1 MAVTLA
7 KYHLHEISLES
18 LICYIISTMMENIT
32 KHIRPLRLGGL
43 PEDMRRTLK
52 EVREK
57 RGWTQ
62 RDVASHLG
70 LTQTH
75 VSGIE
80 SGKIVPRY
88 DTLLELVRI
97 LDRDLLMVPR
107 ALVPV
112 VQSLIRDHLQA
123 DQKGEGEERSLYADG
138 DEDSTQEPRDE
149 V

>member
-1 MAVTLA
+1 MNT
-7 KYHLHEISLES
+7 
-18 LICYIISTMMENIT
+18 NIA
-32 KHIRPLRLGGL
+32 KHIRTLRLEGL

-57 RGWTQ
+57 HGWTQ
-62 RDVASHLG
+62 RDLASRLG
-70 LTQTH
+70 LTQSH
-75 VSGIE
+75 ISGIE

-97 LDRDLLMVPR
+97 LDRDLLMAPR

-112 VQSLIRDHLQA
+112 VQSLIRDHLQP

-138 DEDSTQEPRDE
+138 DEDMQDPRDE

>member
-1 MAVTLA
+1 MR
-7 KYHLHEISLES
+7 H
-18 LICYIISTMMENIT
+18 NIT
-32 KHIRPLRLGGL
+32 KHIKPLRLGAL
-43 PEDMRRTLK
+43 PHGMRGALRDA
-52 EVREK
+52 REE

-62 RDVASHLG
+62 RELASRVG

-75 VSGIE
+75 ISGIE

-97 LDRDLLMVPR
+97 LDHDLLMVPR

-112 VQSLIRDHLQA
+112 VQSLIRDHMRP
-123 DQKGEGEERSLYADG
+123 DQNGDGEERALYADD
-138 DEDSTQEPRDE
+138 DESEGSTEEPRDE

>member
-1 MAVTLA
+1 MSSI
-7 KYHLHEISLES
+7 Y
-18 LICYIISTMMENIT
+18 YIISNMNNDIT
-32 KHIRPLRLGGL
+32 KHIRPLRLEGL

-62 RDVASHLG
+62 RDLASRLG

-75 VSGIE
+75 ISGIE

-112 VQSLIRDHLQA
+112 VQSLIRDHLQP
-123 DQKGEGEERSLYADG
+123 DKKGEGEERSLYADG

>member
-1 MAVTLA
+1 
-7 KYHLHEISLES
+7 
-18 LICYIISTMMENIT
+18 MENDIA
-32 KHIRPLRLGGL
+32 KHIRPLRLGAL
-43 PEDMRRTLK
+43 PEDMRRASK
-52 EVREK
+52 DAREK

-62 RDVASHLG
+62 RDLASRVG

-75 VSGIE
+75 ISGIE

-112 VQSLIRDHLQA
+112 VQSLIRDHLQP
-123 DQKGEGEERSLYADG
+123 DQKGEGEERSLYADDA
-138 DEDSTQEPRDE
+138 DEESTKEPRDE

>member
-1 MAVTLA
+1 
-7 KYHLHEISLES
+7 
-18 LICYIISTMMENIT
+18 MENNIT
-32 KHIRPLRLGGL
+32 KHIKPLRLEGL
-43 PEDMRRTLK
+43 PEDMRRALK
-52 EVREK
+52 EARRK
-57 RGWTQ
+57 RGWSQ
-62 RDVASHLG
+62 RELGSRLG

-75 VSGIE
+75 ISGIE

-112 VQSLIRDHLQA
+112 VQSLIRDHLHP

-138 DEDSTQEPRDE
+138 DEESTKEPRDE

>member
-1 MAVTLA
+1 MKT
-7 KYHLHEISLES
+7 
-18 LICYIISTMMENIT
+18 NIA
-32 KHIRPLRLGGL
+32 KHIRSLRLEGL
-43 PEDMRRTLK
+43 PEDLRRTLK
-52 EVREK
+52 EAREK

-62 RDVASHLG
+62 RDLASRLG

-75 VSGIE
+75 ISGIE

-107 ALVPV
+107 TLVPV
-112 VQSLIRDHLQA
+112 VQSLIRDHLQP
-123 DQKGEGEERSLYADG
+123 DQKGEGEERSLYADV

>member
-1 MAVTLA
+1 MN
-7 KYHLHEISLES
+7 Y
-18 LICYIISTMMENIT
+18 NIT
-32 KHIRPLRLGGL
+32 KHIRPLRLEGL
-43 PEDMRRTLK
+43 PEGLRRTLK
-52 EVREK
+52 EAREK

-62 RDVASHLG
+62 RDLASRLG

-75 VSGIE
+75 ISGIE

-97 LDRDLLMVPR
+97 LDHDLLMVPR

-112 VQSLIRDHLQA
+112 VQSLIRDHLQPNE
-123 DQKGEGEERSLYADG
+123 KGDGEERSLYADDT
-138 DEDSTQEPRDE
+138 DEGSTEEPRDE

>member
-1 MAVTLA
+1 MNAD
-7 KYHLHEISLES
+7 
-18 LICYIISTMMENIT
+18 IT
-32 KHIRPLRLGGL
+32 KHIRSLRLEGL
-43 PEDMRRTLK
+43 PEDMRLTLK
-52 EVREK
+52 EAREK

-62 RDVASHLG
+62 RDLASRLG
-70 LTQTH
+70 LTQAH
-75 VSGIE
+75 ISGIE

-88 DTLLELVRI
+88 NTLLELVRI

-112 VQSLIRDHLQA
+112 VQSLIRDHLQP
-123 DQKGEGEERSLYADG
+123 DQNGEGEERSLYADG